1 MENKVAYEDTID
13 LMRLI
18 LALKKK
24 LWIIITV
31 ALIFACGSGAYT
43 KFCIQPTYKSVSTML
58 VLPKENLKSL
68 TSLNDLQLGAQISK
82 DYMILITSSP
92 VLEEVIDN
100 LGLEMGYQSLKGCID
115 IANEEDTRILSISV
129 TMHDPEMAKE
139 VVNELAKVSSKYIG
153 DKMEV
158 SPPKIIE
165 KGRMPLHK
173 DGPDMKKNVM
183 VGMLAGMVLVCGIIV
198 VLELL
203 NDAIRNEEDIEQYL
217 GVPVFAVVPD
227 KGIKI
232 KGKKKKHRKK
242 RKA

>member
-18 LALKKK
+18 WALKKK

-31 ALIFACGSGAYT
+31 VLIFACGSGVYT

-58 VLPKENLKSL
+58 VLPKDNLKSV
-68 TSLNDLQLGAQISK
+68 TSLTDLQLGDQISK
-82 DYMILITSSP
+82 DYIILMTSRP
-92 VLEEVIDN
+92 VLEDVIDN
-100 LGLEMGYQSLKGCID
+100 LELEMGYESLKGCIN
-115 IANEEDTRILSISV
+115 IVNEEDTRILTISV
-129 TMHDPEMAKE
+129 TMHDPKMAKE

-165 KGRMPLHK
+165 KGRIPLHK
-173 DGPDMKKNVM
+173 DGPDMKKNIM
-183 VGMLAGMVLVCGIIV
+183 KGMLVGMVFICGIIV

-203 NDAIRNEEDIEQYL
+203 NDAIRNEEDIERYL

-232 KGKKKKHRKK
+232 KSKKKKHRKK